1 MSWISNLL
9 KKKTGLPEVKIPFGE
24 MLLVNQIVENIDFLS
39 TSDLEKVRDVVMLA
53 IDARKTI
60 VQPYLRL

>member
-1 MSWISNLL
+1 MSWLSKLL

-24 MLLVNQIVENIDFLS
+24 MFVVNQIVENIDFLS

-53 IDARKTI
+53 IDARK
-60 VQPYLRL
+60 VKK

>member
-1 MSWISNLL
+1 MSWLSKLL

-39 TSDLEKVRDVVMLA
+39 TSDLEKVRDVVMLT
-53 IDARKTI
+53 IDARK
-60 VQPYLRL
+60 VKK

>member
-1 MSWISNLL
+1 MSWLSKLL

-24 MLLVNQIVENIDFLS
+24 MFVVNQIIENIDFLS
-39 TSDLEKVRDVVMLA
+39 TSDLEKVRDVVMLT

>member
-1 MSWISNLL
+1 MSWLSKLL

-24 MLLVNQIVENIDFLS
+24 MLVVNQIIDNLEFLS

-53 IDARKTI
+53 IDARK
-60 VQPYLRL
+60 VKK

>member
-1 MSWISNLL
+1 MSWLSKFM
-9 KKKTGLPEVKIPFGE
+9 KKKTGVPEVKIPFGE
-24 MLLVNQIVENIDFLS
+24 MLLVNQIIENIDFLS
-39 TSDLEKVRDVVMLA
+39 TSDLEKIRDVVMLT

>member
-1 MSWISNLL
+1 MSWLSKLL

-24 MLLVNQIVENIDFLS
+24 MLLVNQIIENVDFLS

-53 IDARKTI
+53 IDARK
-60 VQPYLRL
+60 VKK